1 MYRLFLADDHA
12 VIRHGIRRAFT
23 DMVIVGEASTAAE
36 LLHWLPVQPCDVL
49 VLDLAL
55 RDGSGMELIPKIKV
69 RCPDVRIIVFSMFNE
84 PAYARHALGVGAAGY
99 VLKTS
104 PMTELR
110 TAIRLAIAGQTY
122 LSPSFDEED
131 MQCRSPRPA
140 AGRLSPREL
149 QVLQRMVA
157 GQSMADIAKALRV
170 SPKTVA
176 THRSRILEKLQLT
189 STAALIRYALSEGT
203 IRQRT

>member
-12 VIRHGIRRAFT
+12 VIRHGIRRALP

-36 LLHWLPVQPCDVL
+36 LLLRLPVQPCDVL

-55 RDGSGMELIPKIKV
+55 PDGSGMDLIPKIKAC
-69 RCPDVRIIVFSMFNE
+69 CPHVRIIVFSMFSE
-84 PAYARHALGVGAAGY
+84 PAYVTHALGIGAAGY

-104 PMTELR
+104 PLTELR
-110 TAIRLAIAGQTY
+110 TAIRRVIAGQTY
-122 LSPSFDEED
+122 LSASFDED
-131 MQCRSPRPA
+131 DLQRRAPRPA

-149 QVLQRMVA
+149 QVLQRLVA
-157 GQSMADIAKALRV
+157 GQPIAEIAKTLRV

-176 THRSRILEKLQLT
+176 THRARILDKLQLT
-189 STAALIRYALSEGT
+189 STAALIRYALSKGT
-203 IRQRT
+203 IRQKS